1 MIIGNGENMITSM
14 TGFGRGEL
22 RKNGYEIATE
32 IRSVNNR
39 FLDLQLKLPKSYSH
53 LENEVKTLVRN
64 YVNRGRVNVFVSLK
78 SNDENNGSGLT
89 INLEPA
95 RVYWKLIK
103 RLKKELKI
111 PGKAKFD
118 HLLHFTDV
126 FAYEEDSGFNQ
137 ELWEMIE
144 QTLTTALENLQQ
156 MRKQEGAELA
166 NDLIARINA
175 LDEKILEIE
184 KTSKQRVGDDL
195 AKLRERVKEILSNGE
210 VEESR
215 LDTEIALMVNRMDV
229 TEECVRFHSHNKMFL
244 DMFQFE
250 EAAGRKMNFLLQE
263 MTREANTIGAKA
275 NHADIAHLV
284 VDIKEEIEKI
294 REQVQN
300 IE

>member
-1 MIIGNGENMITSM
+1 M

-22 RKNGYEIATE
+22 NKNGYEISAE
-32 IRSVNNR
+32 VRSVNNR
-39 FLDLQLKLPKSYSH
+39 FLDLQLKLPRSFSH
-53 LENEVKTLVRN
+53 LESEVKTVVRN

-78 SNDENNGSGLT
+78 NSDENNGSGLK

-103 RLKKELKI
+103 RLKRELKI
-111 PGKAKFD
+111 PGKAKIE

-126 FAYEEDSGFNQ
+126 FTYEEENGFNQ
-137 ELWEMIE
+137 ALWELIE
-144 QTLTTALENLQQ
+144 QTLITALENMQQ
-156 MRKQEGAELA
+156 MRRKEGAELA

-175 LDEKILEIE
+175 LDEKITDIE
-184 KTSKQRVGDDL
+184 KISKQRSGDDL
-195 AKLRERVKEILSNGE
+195 TKLRERVKEILSNGE

-244 DMFQFE
+244 DMFQFA

-275 NHADIAHLV
+275 NHAEISHLV

>member
-1 MIIGNGENMITSM
+1 MITSM
-14 TGFGRGEL
+14 TGFGRSEL
-22 RKNGYEIATE
+22 RKNGYEISAE

-39 FLDLQLKLPKSYSH
+39 FLDLQLKLPKSFSH
-53 LENEVKTLVRN
+53 LENEVKTLVRS

-78 SNDENNGSGLT
+78 TPEGNNNSGLT

-95 RVYWKLIK
+95 RVYWKLMK

-111 PGKAKFD
+111 PGKVKFD

-126 FAYEEDSGFNQ
+126 FTYEEDSEFNQ
-137 ELWEMIE
+137 ELWELIE
-144 QTLTTALENLQQ
+144 QALTTALENLQQ
-156 MRKQEGAELA
+156 MRKQEGTELA
-166 NDLIARINA
+166 TDLIARIKA
-175 LDEKILEIE
+175 LDEKIGEIE
-184 KTSKQRVGDDL
+184 KASKQRAGDDL
-195 AKLRERVKEILSNGE
+195 TKLRERVKEILSNGD

-215 LDTEIALMVNRMDV
+215 LETEIALMVNRMDV
-229 TEECVRFHSHNKMFL
+229 TEECVRFYSHNKMFL
-244 DMFQFE
+244 DICQSTD
-250 EAAGRKMNFLLQE
+250 AVGRKMNFLLQE

-275 NHADIAHLV
+275 NHADISHLV

>member
-1 MIIGNGENMITSM
+1 M
-14 TGFGRGEL
+14 TGFGRCEL
-22 RKNGYEIATE
+22 NKNGYEISAE
-32 IRSVNNR
+32 VRSVNNR
-39 FLDLQLKLPKSYSH
+39 FLDLQLKLPRSFSH
-53 LENEVKTLVRN
+53 LENEVKTVVRN

-78 SNDENNGSGLT
+78 NSDENNGSGLK

-103 RLKKELKI
+103 RLKRELKI
-111 PGKAKFD
+111 PGKAKIE

-126 FAYEEDSGFNQ
+126 FTYEEENGFNQ
-137 ELWEMIE
+137 ALWELIE
-144 QTLTTALENLQQ
+144 QTLITALENMQQ
-156 MRKQEGAELA
+156 MRRKEGAELA

-175 LDEKILEIE
+175 LDEKITDIE
-184 KTSKQRVGDDL
+184 KISKQRSGDDL
-195 AKLRERVKEILSNGE
+195 TKLRERVKEILSNGE

-244 DMFQFE
+244 DMFQFA

-275 NHADIAHLV
+275 NHAEISHLV

>member
-1 MIIGNGENMITSM
+1 MNMITSM

-22 RKNGYEIATE
+22 RKNGYEIAAE

-39 FLDLQLKLPKSYSH
+39 FLDLQLKLPKSFSH

-78 SNDENNGSGLT
+78 SSDENNGSGLT

-95 RVYWKLIK
+95 RIYWKLIK

-111 PGKAKFD
+111 PGKVKID

-126 FAYEEDSGFNQ
+126 FTYEEDSGFNQ
-137 ELWEMIE
+137 ELWELIE
-144 QTLTTALENLQQ
+144 QTLTTALDNLQQ

-166 NDLIARINA
+166 NDLIARIKA
-175 LDEKILEIE
+175 LDAKIIDIEKI
-184 KTSKQRVGDDL
+184 SKQRAGDDL

-215 LDTEIALMVNRMDV
+215 LNTEIALMVNRMDV

-263 MTREANTIGAKA
+263 MTREANTVGAKA
-275 NHADIAHLV
+275 NHAEIAHLV